1 MTYISRIAAA
11 FAMTAAFLLAP
22 TPSFAGKADDTLNVV
37 FPRPIKTIDNLYSTR
52 RENIIASL
60 LVDDALFYVSDS
72 GEVVPLLA
80 KSYKLASETELDI
93 ELHKGIL
100 FHDGSELTAE
110 DVVYS
115 YEFIVNK
122 KAKSRYRS
130 RISKWMK
137 GVEQL
142 GPYRVRFTMKFPYPN
157 VLYDLAYWS
166 KVRKKGTYDAPGTDT
181 GLDPKA
187 QHTELNGLGPYRVVE
202 FIPGQKLVIE
212 RFDKYRSNSPK
223 GEPAIRKIVMRN
235 VPEVGTQTA
244 ELISGGADW
253 AYEISREV
261 AENVAASGRANFVAG
276 PEMRIG
282 YILLDAAGLAEADG
296 PVTKRKVRQA
306 MIHSIDRQS
315 LVSNLVGGKAEVIDT
330 FCNPVQ
336 FGCDAQ
342 VESYAYDPAR
352 ARALL
357 KEAGYED
364 GFDLTLWAARERP
377 IVEAIVNQWRK
388 AGIRT
393 TLKYV
398 KSSAQGKARNQ
409 KKTVARYHSWGSYG
423 IPDAG
428 AIVPIFFEYKSKR
441 NFAKDK
447 KLDELLGK
455 AMSTHD
461 REKRKAFFGEALNII
476 ADEAYVIPLYRYT
489 QNYVI
494 SNDLHFVPSKDG
506 MTRFFEAR
514 WK

>member
-1 MTYISRIAAA
+1 MTYLSRIAAA
-11 FAMTAAFLLAP
+11 FAMTAIFLFAP
-22 TPSFAGKADDTLNVV
+22 PPSFAGKADNSLNVV
-37 FPRPIKTIDNLYSTR
+37 FPKPIKTVDNLYSTR

-60 LVDDALFYVSDS
+60 LVDDALFYVTES
-72 GEVVPLLA
+72 GDAVPLLA
-80 KSYKLASETELDI
+80 KSYKLSSETVLDI
-93 ELHKGIL
+93 ELHQGIL
-100 FHDGSELTAE
+100 FHDGSELTAD

-115 YEFIVNK
+115 FQFIVNK

-130 RISKWMK
+130 RIAKWMK
-137 GVEQL
+137 GVEKT
-142 GPYRVRFTMKFPYPN
+142 GPYSVRFTMKFPYPN

-181 GLDPKA
+181 GLNTKA
-187 QHTELNGLGPYRVVE
+187 QHTTLNGLGPYKVVE
-202 FIPGQKLVIE
+202 FIPGQKLIVE

-223 GEPAIRKIVMRN
+223 GNPAIRKIVMRN

-253 AYEISREV
+253 AYEIPREV
-261 AENVAASGRANFVAG
+261 AENVAASGRAKFVSG

-282 YILLDAAGLAEADG
+282 YILLDAAGLAQADG
-296 PVTKRKVRQA
+296 PVTKREVRQA
-306 MIHSIDRQS
+306 MIHAIDRQS
-315 LVSNLVGGKAEVIDT
+315 LVNNLVGGKAQVIDA

-336 FGCDAQ
+336 FGCDAK
-342 VESYAYDPAR
+342 VKSYAYDPAK

-357 KEAGYED
+357 KAAGYAN

-377 IVEAIVNQWRK
+377 IVEAVVDQWQK
-388 AGIRT
+388 VGIRT

-423 IPDAG
+423 IADAG
-428 AIVPIFFEYKSKR
+428 AIVPIFFSYKSKR

-447 KLDELLGK
+447 KLDALLGD

-461 REKRKAFFGEALNII
+461 REKRQAAFRQALNII
-476 ADEAYVIPLYRYT
+476 ADEAYAVPMYRYT

-494 SNDLHFVPSKDG
+494 ANDLHFVPSKDG
-506 MTRFFEAR
+506 MTRFFQAR